1 MDSVSKGET
10 KNSFLTEILNKDSD
24 NARYYIEFLEIIK
37 NLNQAFDRLREN
49 KNTDAK
55 MHAESAS
62 SPIEPLNS
70 LI

>member
-1 MDSVSKGET
+1 MNFVRKGET
-10 KNSFLTEILNKDSD
+10 KNSFLTEMMNKDSN

-37 NLNQAFDRLREN
+37 NLNQAFDRLRKN
-49 KNTDAK
+49 KNTDAI

-70 LI
+70 II

>member
-1 MDSVSKGET
+1 MNFVRKGET
-10 KNSFLTEILNKDSD
+10 KNSFLTEMMNKDSD

-37 NLNQAFDRLREN
+37 KLNQVFDSLRKN
-49 KNTDAK
+49 KNTDAI